1 MIFLSSILLKLFFVF
16 KCIFIFISKIIIMM
30 LLVIFLG
37 VDLFRKREGVDLFLL
52 IYCDECIIYN
62 FYFNEI
68 NKILNYY

>member
-37 VDLFRKREGVDLFLL
+37 VYLFRKREGVDLFF
-52 IYCDECIIYN
+52 IYN
-62 FYFNEI
+62 DSGV
-68 NKILNYY
+68 